1 MYQIA
6 NILINTSVYT
16 YKLARRTRNMALT
29 APGVEVSVINE
40 SFYVPSDAGT
50 TPLFIVA
57 SSQDKKNGSGDNT
70 AAGTTTANANT
81 AYLISSQREL
91 TETFGDP
98 KFYQDASGNSL
109 HGYELN
115 EWGLQAA
122 YSFLGV
128 ANRAYVLRANVNTSE
143 LLGSASAPTAKP
155 TNGTYW
161 FDLASTSF
169 GLFEWSK
176 TDQAFTAISPTLI
189 TAVTDLV
196 GSVSTGGPKTS
207 IGITGDYAI
216 NTTHVSNKTFK
227 KTESNTWVQVGS
239 SAWHLSLPV
248 VSVASGTAVTNSQNM
263 KINGVTIA
271 TGGTAL
277 SNVNTAINSG
287 NIPGVSSSINATSGN
302 LDIFHDGGELG
313 DSTDRE
319 ILFFEEGTGLLA
331 GLGIT
336 AGNLR
341 APKFLQ
347 DKHTNRPTW
356 KTADENRPTGS
367 VWFKTT
373 SANSGAHISTKLYS
387 SASASFSAVAA
398 PLYATHNSAIYNLD
412 AANGGTALTVGTL
425 YSQYNITEQKIVT
438 TDGSQVDTTKNTG
451 DFQLFRYEGGKT
463 IITSRLTSSTFTQG
477 QTFTISESRKNQ
489 AAMSTPITVTMSSTT
504 VDAFIAD
511 INGKVDASAAASST
525 TRLINIKASKL
536 ATGEIVI
543 EHALGGDIRMNNTSG
558 DPLGDA
564 GFGTSQA
571 HPYGGYTLNSSSL
584 VDNLYVAPAGD
595 TEDSTTASEVI
606 ASNWKRLSYT
616 ASKNTPNNEPADGTL
631 WYDTNVDVADIMAH
645 NGTTWVGYATA
656 YSSTDTNGPQFSATA
671 PTTQS
676 DGTALVTND
685 LWIDTSDLENYP
697 KVYKYNTSATLSSSN
712 TANQVAVTTSGA
724 AWELVDS
731 SDQTTEDG
739 IVFADAR
746 WHTSTDKAAG
756 TSTAAGVAS
765 TIKNLLSN
773 GHLDPDAPDPALYP
787 QGILLWNTRRSGYNV
802 KEYKNSYITT
812 AKYPGSGS
820 SGLGNPRA
828 SNESVATYYPDRW
841 VTKSG
846 NNANGSGTF
855 GRKAQRKVLVQQLK
869 AEIDTN
875 QAIREDQRGYNVIA
889 TPGYPEL
896 MQNMINLNTD
906 RNNTAFV
913 VGDTP
918 LRLEGTSTAIQNW
931 ANNSSAA
938 LDNGED
944 GLISSSDYLGVFY
957 PSGLTTDNTGK
968 SIVVPASHM
977 MMRTL
982 ANSDNVSFPWFAPAG
997 TRRGIVDNASA
1008 VGYIDS
1014 KEGEFKTISVTES
1027 VRDSMHEVKINPITF
1042 FSGAGIVNFGNLTKT
1057 SASSALD
1064 RINISRLAVYLRTQ
1078 LDAVGKP
1085 FIFEPNDELT
1095 RNEIRQA
1102 IESFLL
1108 ELVGQR
1114 ALYDFLV
1121 VCDDTNNTPTRIDR
1135 NELYVDIAIE
1145 PIKSVEFIY
1154 IPLRIKNTG
1163 EIAKLGN

>member
-1 MYQIA
+1 
-6 NILINTSVYT
+6 
-16 YKLARRTRNMALT
+16 MALT

-57 SSQDKKNGSGDNT
+57 SSQDKKNGAGDST
-70 AAGTTTANANT
+70 AVGTQTANANT

-128 ANRAYVLRANVNTSE
+128 ANRAYVLRANVDTSE
-143 LLGSASAPTAKP
+143 LLGSASAPTANP
-155 TNGTYW
+155 TDGTYW

-176 TDQAFTAISPTLI
+176 TDQAFTTITPTLI

-196 GSVSTGGPKTS
+196 GGVSTGAPLTS

-216 NTTHVSNKTFK
+216 NTTHVTNKIYK
-227 KTESNTWVQVGS
+227 KTESNTWVQLGS
-239 SAWHLSLPV
+239 SAWHLSLPIL
-248 VSVASGTAVTNSQNM
+248 SVASGTTVTNGHNM
-263 KINGVTIA
+263 KINGITVQ

-277 SNVNTAINSG
+277 SNVNTALNAA
-287 NIPGVSSSINATSGN
+287 NIPGVSSSINTTTGN

-313 DSTDRE
+313 DSTNRD
-319 ILFFEEGTGLLA
+319 ITDFEEGTGLLA

-336 AGNLR
+336 AGNFR
-341 APKFLQ
+341 NPKFLQ

-373 SANSGAHISTKLYS
+373 SANAGANIVTKLYS
-387 SASASFSAVAA
+387 SASASFSTVAS
-398 PLYATHNSAIYNLD
+398 PLYASHNSAIYNLD

-425 YSQYNITEQKIVT
+425 YAQYNITEQKIVT
-438 TDGSQVDTTKNTG
+438 TDGSQVDTTKNVG
-451 DFQLFRYEGGKT
+451 DMQLFRYEGGKT
-463 IITSRLTSSTFTQG
+463 VITSRLTSHSFTG
-477 QTFTISESRKNQ
+477 SETFTISESRKNQ
-489 AAMSTPITVTMSSTT
+489 AAMSTPISITMSGTT
-504 VDAFIAD
+504 ADTFIAD

-525 TRLINIKASKL
+525 TKLINIKASKL
-536 ATGEIVI
+536 TTGEIVI
-543 EHALGGDIRMNNTSG
+543 EHTLGGDIRMNNTGTG
-558 DPLGDA
+558 DVLGDA

-571 HPYGGYTLNSSSL
+571 HPYGGYTANSSTL

-595 TEDSTTASEVI
+595 TEDSSTGSEVI
-606 ASNWKRLSYT
+606 ATNWKRLSYT
-616 ASKNTPNNEPADGTL
+616 ASTSTPNNEPADGTL
-631 WYDTNVDVADIMAH
+631 WYDTNIDVADIMAH
-645 NGTTWVGYATA
+645 NGTTFVGYATA
-656 YSSTDTNGPQFSATA
+656 YSSTDPNGPQFSATA

-697 KVYKYNTSATLSSSN
+697 KIYKYNTSATLSSTN

-724 AWELVDS
+724 AWELVDK

-756 TSTAAGVAS
+756 TSTAAGTPS
-765 TIKNLLSN
+765 TIKALLSD
-773 GHLDPDAPDPALYP
+773 GHLDPDAPDPAAYP
-787 QGILLWNTRRSGYNV
+787 QGIMLWNTRRSGYNV

-841 VTKSG
+841 VTKSS
-846 NNANGSGTF
+846 NNADGSGAF
-855 GRKAQRKVLVQQLK
+855 GRKAQRKVIVEQLK
-869 AEIDTN
+869 SEMDTN
-875 QAIREDQRGYNVIA
+875 QAIREDQRGFNVIA

-896 MQNMINLNTD
+896 ISNMINLNTD

-918 LRLEGTSTAIQNW
+918 LRLAGTSTAITNW
-931 ANNSSAA
+931 ANNSAAA

-944 GLISSSDYLGVFY
+944 GLVSSSDYLGVFY

-982 ANSDNVSFPWFAPAG
+982 ANNDNIAFPWFAPSG
-997 TRRGIVDNASA
+997 TRRGIVDNATA

-1014 KEGEFKTISVTES
+1014 SEGEFKTISVTES
-1027 VRDSMHEVKINPITF
+1027 VRDSMHEVKVNPITF

-1057 SASSALD
+1057 ASSSALD
-1064 RINISRLAVYLRTQ
+1064 RINVSRLAVYLRSQ
-1078 LDAVGKP
+1078 LDSIGKP

-1095 RNEIRQA
+1095 RNEIKQA
-1102 IESFLL
+1102 VESFLL